1 MPRET
6 FDRQIHQL
14 QDEVLLLGSMVEQA
28 MLSALDSLRLRDITA
43 AKKVYAADSQ
53 INEKRFAIENAILIM
68 IATQQPIAR
77 DLRMLAATLEI
88 ITELERMGDY
98 AKGISKVVIRLG
110 DANITTPIRELNKMA
125 ELATGMLHRA
135 LGAFIAEDSA
145 IASQIP
151 LEDEA
156 VDKLYHQI
164 YHILVAAMIADP
176 GVIDQIYS
184 SGSPITWNAWQ
195 TVLPISVKELY
206 SLPRVNCSN
215 LNHLMT
221 KILNKTLT
229 DRANGL
235 RVSNLTCSHP
245 FYL

>member
-28 MLSALDSLRLRDITA
+28 MLSALDALHRRDIHA
-43 AKKVYAADSQ
+43 AKKVYAGDSI
-53 INEKRFAIENAILIM
+53 INEKRFAIENAILII

-98 AKGISKVVIRLG
+98 AKGIAKVVTLLG
-110 DANITTPIRELNKMA
+110 DVTINVPIRELNKMA
-125 ELATGMLHRA
+125 EHSVSMLHRA

-145 IASQIP
+145 TASQIP
-151 LEDEA
+151 LEDDEI
-156 VDKLYHQI
+156 DNLYRSI

-176 GVIDQIYS
+176 GTIDAANYLLWVAHNVERMADRVTNICERTVFIAT
-184 SGSPITWNAWQ
+184 GELLEFESPDDEN
-195 TVLPISVKELY
+195 SE
-206 SLPRVNCSN
+206 
-215 LNHLMT
+215 
-221 KILNKTLT
+221 
-229 DRANGL
+229 
-235 RVSNLTCSHP
+235 
-245 FYL
+245 

>member
-28 MLSALDSLRLRDITA
+28 MLGALDALHRRDIHA
-43 AKKVYAADSQ
+43 AKKVYTGDSI
-53 INEKRFAIENAILIM
+53 INEKRFAIENAILII

-98 AKGISKVVIRLG
+98 AKGIAKVVTLLG
-110 DANITTPIRELNKMA
+110 DVTINVPMRELNKMA
-125 ELATGMLHRA
+125 EHSVSMLHRA

-145 IASQIP
+145 TASQIP
-151 LEDEA
+151 LEDDEI
-156 VDKLYHQI
+156 DNLYRSI

-176 GVIDQIYS
+176 GIIDAANYLLWVAHNVERMADRVTNICERTVFIAT
-184 SGSPITWNAWQ
+184 GELLEFESPDDEN
-195 TVLPISVKELY
+195 SE
-206 SLPRVNCSN
+206 
-215 LNHLMT
+215 
-221 KILNKTLT
+221 
-229 DRANGL
+229 
-235 RVSNLTCSHP
+235 
-245 FYL
+245 